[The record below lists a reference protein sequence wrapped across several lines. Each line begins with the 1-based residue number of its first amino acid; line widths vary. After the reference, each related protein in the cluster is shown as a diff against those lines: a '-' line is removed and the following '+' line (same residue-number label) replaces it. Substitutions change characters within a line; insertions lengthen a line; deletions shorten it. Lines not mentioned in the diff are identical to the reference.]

1 MNFMIIVPKI
11 NVPNMIGSSTSTAKH
26 TIVLTRILNVRHRI
40 CRIHLTTSTGDI
52 AGSPFIIRGRGCALV
67 AVANSRRTGSLE
79 AISVHKLFKS
89 MQHHIT
95 REVTGTN
102 PGRALHL
109 TKARGNGSPSLLLL
123 EKRKGTL
130 DVSWGHVCNIG
141 SPCSRSLLLLLLR
154 KNTNEVSGG
163 QISEALRLILIL
175 EPEKKRKLLYSVH
188 ALRLRQSCCNGGL
201 VTIGCWRENCSE
213 EQR

>member
-1 MNFMIIVPKI
+1 MSRISATTGYDSKFLLTCKHIGVNHPLVPI
-11 NVPNMIGSSTSTAKH
+11 T
-26 TIVLTRILNVRHRI
+26 LLFHR
-40 CRIHLTTSTGDI
+40 
-52 AGSPFIIRGRGCALV
+52 
-67 AVANSRRTGSLE
+67 
-79 AISVHKLFKS
+79 
-89 MQHHIT
+89 
-95 REVTGTN
+95 
-102 PGRALHL
+102 
-109 TKARGNGSPSLLLL
+109 PSLLLL